1 MKDAAEEQGRAF
13 CDELLVWLKNMLQQR
28 EGGALQKQILA
39 AEQAGDDVLVS
50 ELQRKKMLV
59 LQGKKRHGDGG

>member
-1 MKDAAEEQGRAF
+1 MRQKSRAGRF
-13 CDELLVWLKNMLQQR
+13 VTNSLYGSKICCSR
-28 EGGALQKQILA
+28 ERGALQKQILA